1 MEVKGISQGGQLS
14 LNFSTV
20 DSNKFS
26 DVFMVQQSID
36 ADDELLQHK
45 DVNEKSVEEKNV
57 KKAVDKFNKLLE
69 DKSTHLE
76 YEVYGK
82 FKDIVVRVVD
92 DNTKDVIQEVPPKN
106 IIDMID
112 KFCEMA
118 GMFVDR
124 RA

>member
-1 MEVKGISQGGQLS
+1 MEVTSVCQGGQQAGIF
-14 LNFSTV
+14 NNDITTAQSTGNHET
-20 DSNKFS
+20 SS
-26 DVFMVQQSID
+26 
-36 ADDELLQHK
+36 K
-45 DVNEKSVEEKNV
+45 DVLTSNDNKKVSENDV

-118 GMFVDR
+118 GVFVDKK
-124 RA
+124 A

>member
-1 MEVKGISQGGQLS
+1 MDVRGISQGGQLS
-14 LNFSTV
+14 LDFIAV

-26 DVFMVQQSID
+26 NDLDNES
-36 ADDELLQHK
+36 LQHK
-45 DVNEKSVEEKNV
+45 DVNEKSVEEKDV

-92 DNTKDVIQEVPPKN
+92 DSTKDVIQEVPPKN

-118 GMFVDR
+118 GMFVDK